1 MNKGLISI
9 GSNTD
14 SKDNLTVCVQLLK
27 DKFERI
33 IFSDTSE
40 TKPYGTNYKNDFMNQ
55 LAYIYTDKEKQEV
68 IALLKQLEHDMGR
81 TPADKKKGIV
91 IIDIDLVIWN
101 REILKPEDIKR
112 SYITKLLPG
121 LSGKIDG
128 KFISTILS

>member
-27 DKFERI
+27 DRFERI

-40 TKPYGTNYKNDFMNQ
+40 TKPYGSNYKNDFINQ
-55 LAYIYTDKEKQEV
+55 LAYIYTDKEKEEV
-68 IALLKQLEHDMGR
+68 IDVLKQIEHNMGR
-81 TPADKKKGIV
+81 TPDDKKKGIV

-112 SYITKLLPG
+112 DYITKLLPG

-128 KFISTILS
+128 EVISIILS